1 MAMAQQRDRTGFP
14 VWLYP
19 NLLSLDA
26 PVVAVVW
33 QSFLAHCYLLSIR
46 ESGRVVLFLSVWWV
60 YLADRLLDVRRPARA
75 LEPARHRFYRR
86 YHKQAQWLLAAV
98 SLLNLLLIIFWLRP
112 AVFHNGLIALAG
124 ISVYFVLVH
133 TRRSLLL
140 PKELAAALLFT
151 LGTFLVPWT
160 IAAHPFEQL
169 LRPAAVFLLLCFA
182 NLVAIETWEWRELRG
197 GEPPRPHPFTVAS
210 SRFLPVWTPLLA
222 LACLLP
228 GEAPFYR
235 AVALSAVATALLFA
249 RGGRMSL
256 EARRALVD
264 GVLLSPL
271 LFLL

>member
-1 MAMAQQRDRTGFP
+1 MAQKRDQSSFP
-14 VWLYP
+14 VWLFP

-26 PVVAVVW
+26 PLVAVVW
-33 QSFLAHCYLLSIR
+33 QSFLAYCYVLPIR
-46 ESGRVVLFLSVWWV
+46 DSGRVVLFLSVWCI
-60 YLADRLLDVRRPARA
+60 YLADRLLDVRLPART

-86 YHKQAQWLLAAV
+86 YHKQALWLLASVA
-98 SLLNLLLIIFWLRP
+98 LLNLLLIIFWLRP
-112 AVFHNGLIALAG
+112 AVFHNGLIALAA
-124 ISVYFVLVH
+124 ISLYFVLVH
-133 TRRSLLL
+133 TRRTPFRL
-140 PKELAAALLFT
+140 PKELVAALLFT

-160 IAAHPFEQL
+160 IAAHPSGQL
-169 LRPAAVFLLLCFA
+169 LRPAIAFLLLCFA

-197 GEPPRPHPFTVAS
+197 GAQSPPHPLTVAS
-210 SRFLPVWTPLLA
+210 GRFFLVWVPLLA

-228 GEAPFYR
+228 GDTLFYR

-249 RGGRMSL
+249 RGSRMSL

>member
-1 MAMAQQRDRTGFP
+1 MAQQPDRARFP

-33 QSFLAHCYLLSIR
+33 QSFLAHCYLLSVR
-46 ESGRVVLFLSVWWV
+46 ESGRAVLFLSVWCI
-60 YLADRLLDVRRPARA
+60 YLADRLLDVRLPALA

-86 YHKQAQWLLAAV
+86 YYKQARWLLAAV
-98 SLLNLLLIIFWLRP
+98 AVLNLLLIIFWLRP

-124 ISVYFVLVH
+124 VSLYFVLVH
-133 TRRSLLL
+133 ARRGPFRL
-140 PKELAAALLFT
+140 PKEFVAALLFT

-169 LRPAAVFLLLCFA
+169 SRPAIAFFLLCFA

-197 GEPPRPHPFTVAS
+197 GAPPRPHPLTAAAG
-210 SRFLPVWTPLLA
+210 RFLLVWAPLLA

-228 GEAPFYR
+228 ADAPFYR
-235 AVALSAVATALLFA
+235 AVALSIVATALLFA
-249 RGGRMSL
+249 RGSRMSI